1 MNQFDII
8 VATWNLDPWSIGKE
22 TFRKI
27 TEILPV
33 GSTIL
38 EFGSGAGT
46 GILSK
51 FYNMKSIE
59 SDIEWL
65 NKYKSTYFYV
75 PLTPCVNKYPEFP
88 EDPYWHHENVMQSV
102 VPTIGHYDCI
112 LIDGPKGFRGG
123 LYYNRHLFNFK
134 NSVVIFDDVHDIHHY
149 RLMDLIAKDVNRKY
163 TIYNDSYN
171 KQFGVLN

>member
-1 MNQFDII
+1 MNPANII
-8 VATWNLDPWSIGKE
+8 STWNLDAWSIGVE

-46 GILSK
+46 DKLST
-51 FYNMKSIE
+51 FYKMKSIE
-59 SDIEWL
+59 SDMEWL
-65 NKYKSTYFYV
+65 NRYRSTYFHV
-75 PLTPCVNKYPEFP
+75 PLTPSVNKYPEFL
-88 EDPYWHHENVMQSV
+88 EDPYWYHEDVMRSV
-102 VPTIGHYDCI
+102 APTIGHYDCI
-112 LIDGPKGFRGG
+112 LIDGPKGYRGG
-123 LYYNRHLFNFK
+123 LYYNRDLFNFK
-134 NSVVIFDDVHDIHHY
+134 NTIVVFDDVHDVHH
-149 RLMDLIAKDVNRKY
+149 RKLMDLIAKDVNRTY